1 MDYNMLSP
9 KEKIRILNDAVINNS
24 PAEVSALLKELGK
37 VEHTCMALT
46 NAYRFSGFEMV
57 KVLVEGGASFAF
69 NGYASYEIRDGFFRE
84 WGYNP
89 LFYLVLLDVGE
100 INGCYRTKFLQ
111 NVNDLS
117 VRKYGARYSIKYT
130 GNGEH
135 ECSAEEREKSFD
147 YLCDNSE
154 KAGIDLGELLFYA
167 YFAQC
172 ETKIKKLKERGVTFS
187 ETRISMLNGTSG
199 RTHSDDWSE
208 YCWMIRG
215 ISRESFI
222 PVMQN
227 IVDETGD
234 CLHFTEIM
242 TYGSAFEWFTD
253 PEMLG
258 FILNSFNQSKM
269 NKTRIMKIII
279 KQDKPECLEVV
290 SKNGWLKMPKKRDEM
305 IDFASESHATECT
318 AWLLDFKNRTADLAA
333 ERLKAE
339 KKAERELNADPN
351 SVMELKK
358 VWSFEKTED
367 DTILIK
373 GYKGNRTEIN
383 VPEKIGKKSVT
394 AIGDHAFSPGGSRL
408 TVEQRNF
415 RRTIVKVTLPDS
427 ISVISGGA
435 FEGCESLTR
444 VNIPDGVTE
453 IGTSAFLGCKK
464 LSGIVIP
471 DSVQKIGV
479 AALAA
484 SAIVSVKIPRGVTEI
499 HGMFY
504 SCERLE
510 NIELPDTLQKIGKE
524 CFLRCKALKKIII
537 PEGVT
542 EIGQMAFNSCENL
555 ETVVIPASVKSIK
568 NYKNSY
574 KYTNNKTLYTIFHG
588 CGKVTVIVPKS
599 SYAEKYCKR
608 NNIPYSYREPI
619 L

>member
-1 MDYNMLSP
+1 
-9 KEKIRILNDAVINNS
+9 
-24 PAEVSALLKELGK
+24 
-37 VEHTCMALT
+37 
-46 NAYRFSGFEMV
+46 MV

-383 VPEKIGKKSVT
+383 VPEKIGGDKVT
-394 AIGDHAFSPGGSRL
+394 EIDEWALSPSALRIKAP
-408 TVEQRNF
+408 TRIF
-415 RRTIVKVTLPDS
+415 RKTIIKITLPDS
-427 ISVISGGA
+427 IKK
-435 FEGCESLTR
+435 
-444 VNIPDGVTE
+444 
-453 IGTSAFLGCKK
+453 IGRSAFRGLTSLQELIIGKGVK
-464 LSGIVIP
+464 
-471 DSVQKIGV
+471 KIGEN
-479 AALAA
+479 AF
-484 SAIVSVKIPRGVTEI
+484 SDCVS
-499 HGMFY
+499 
-504 SCERLE
+504 
-510 NIELPDTLQKIGKE
+510 
-524 CFLRCKALKKIII
+524 LKSLVI
-537 PEGVT
+537 PEGVKVIDDNAFSCYSNVSELESVVLPST
-542 EIGQMAFNSCENL
+542 LDIFNSGEGVTLRRNLFLNSPKLTVTIPPLENAKKYCEIHKLNFKYYDI
-555 ETVVIPASVKSIK
+555 ESVK
-568 NYKNSY
+568 
-574 KYTNNKTLYTIFHG
+574 KYYQSRRK
-588 CGKVTVIVPKS
+588 K
-599 SYAEKYCKR
+599 
-608 NNIPYSYREPI
+608 
-619 L
+619 